1 MSAPLPSE
9 GEIRDY
15 LLRRLPEARRA
26 RLEELYFSDDRIL
39 DRVEDA
45 EDRLVSDYVLGRL
58 SSADRKIFEDSLLAM
73 PYYRDRIETTTQMRL
88 RLSQHKAF
96 LGGSRGATGLRPGRT
111 GLLVAASLL
120 FVLFVAA
127 RASALRLKRDLEAA
141 TKVAAGPVRAELPAR
156 ALVLP
161 REGGSPS
168 APLRVGAPAGGPL
181 LLVLPA
187 ALLPDAA
194 RLWRLTLRTGSE
206 TVWESGAIRG
216 GADGAGDL
224 ALRLPAG
231 VPAPGRYEVVA
242 APEGDPASAR
252 VLATVEVVGAPR

>member
-1 MSAPLPSE
+1 MSAPTPSQ

-45 EDRLVSDYVLGRL
+45 EDQLVSDYVLGRL
-58 SSADRKIFEDSLLAM
+58 STADRKVFEDALLAM

-88 RLSQHKAF
+88 RLSRHKAF
-96 LGGSRGATGLRPGRT
+96 LRGSWRASGLWPGRT
-111 GLLVAASLL
+111 GLLVAVALL

-127 RASALRLKRDLEAA
+127 LASALRLKRDLETATTDAA
-141 TKVAAGPVRAELPAR
+141 RPARAELPAR

-161 REGGSPS
+161 RENGNPS
-168 APLRVGAPAGGPL
+168 APLRVLGPAARPF
-181 LLVLPA
+181 LLVVPQ
-187 ALLPDAA
+187 ALLPDQA
-194 RLWRLTLRTGSE
+194 RLWRLTLQSGSE
-206 TVWESGAIRG
+206 SVWQSNAVRVGAEG
-216 GADGAGDL
+216 DGDV

-242 APEGDPASAR
+242 VADGDPSSAR
-252 VLATVEVVGAPR
+252 ALATVEVVGAPR